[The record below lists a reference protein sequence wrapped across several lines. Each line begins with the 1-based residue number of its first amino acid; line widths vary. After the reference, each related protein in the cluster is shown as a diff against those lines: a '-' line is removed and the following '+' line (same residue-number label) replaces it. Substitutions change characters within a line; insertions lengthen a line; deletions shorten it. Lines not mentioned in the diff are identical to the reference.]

1 MQLLRN
7 GGFSDEKVMYMIRV
21 LNYSPTKENYMR
33 SNLELK
39 VPYVFNSAEQ
49 SHEWDS
55 HWPDLEVYRSL
66 YDKLILKLTNCQRF
80 VRVIYGYKT

>member
-1 MQLLRN
+1 MRAQINKRCCQETEVLHT
-7 GGFSDEKVMYMIRV
+7 DEKVMYMIRV

-49 SHEWDS
+49 SHEWETLIG
-55 HWPDLEVYRSL
+55 PDLYIPIFAL
-66 YDKLILKLTNCQRF
+66 
-80 VRVIYGYKT
+80 